1 MHRLLAWRS
10 MVPQGVRKNSK
21 KVAVNKLKTLGKL
34 IVAKTETTGNNLEIL
49 ALDETQPTEL
59 IEKRRGAR
67 RAPRRGTQKAEA
79 IDASGFL
86 RRRCSRPNRRR
97 AANKCNEVAPSHT
110 PHGFRMRHCNYSNSK
125 LGRLRKAGQMKYLWG
140 AHMSGSGQT
149 EKVSV

>member
-1 MHRLLAWRS
+1 

-67 RAPRRGTQKAEA
+67 RALGAELKRPRR
-79 IDASGFL
+79 
-86 RRRCSRPNRRR
+86 
-97 AANKCNEVAPSHT
+97 
-110 PHGFRMRHCNYSNSK
+110 
-125 LGRLRKAGQMKYLWG
+125 
-140 AHMSGSGQT
+140 
-149 EKVSV
+149 